1 MSMNMNREQ
10 KRQMRK
16 MGAINE
22 NDAPVRVDRQAPAAR
37 VREERTPPRQFIREV
52 RGELRNVA
60 WPSKEEVKNY
70 SIIVLATVDPTD
82 EPRAEDVSPL
92 VARVWWPWPLMTGR

>member
-52 RGELRNVA
+52 RGELRKVA

-70 SIIVLATVDPTD
+70 SIIVLATVVIFT
-82 EPRAEDVSPL
+82 AF
-92 VARVWWPWPLMTGR
+92 VASLDFGFGKLSLWLFNG